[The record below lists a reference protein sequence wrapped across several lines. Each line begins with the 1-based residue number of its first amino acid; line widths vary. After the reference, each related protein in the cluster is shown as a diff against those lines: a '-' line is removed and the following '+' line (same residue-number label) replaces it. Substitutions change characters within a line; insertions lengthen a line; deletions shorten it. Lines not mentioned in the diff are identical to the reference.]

1 MMNASIDLIYSTLD
15 RNAKGFGSNEFRCE
29 IEKLSLEELNQYID
43 KFHTGVWEKSEY
55 RDEKLRLCLRLRNAH
70 LLRLPW
76 FYTVRQHEY
85 RTTDMPDLLQY
96 KVLFFFLNF
105 KSEEELTSFKNEI
118 QTFDLKDINV
128 IFLMNEHSYGQPEM
142 QLFSNKYPGYGQ
154 YRSSLNVLL
163 VKDGQY
169 NHLVNRNLLQD
180 IFNYTFLGN
189 YEAFPCVNSNDLKFT
204 IKQGNVFF
212 ANRYPEQEDIPQMN
226 FKTCLQLL
234 YQKMGLIGRTD
245 FTALLLIEV
254 QSERYGSTL
263 KQMSENWD
271 WIQTVMG
278 MPHQSKLFVIKGNHE
293 MQYPMRLSLV
303 ASMNS

>member
-1 MMNASIDLIYSTLD
+1 MNASTDLIYSTLD
-15 RNAKGFGSNEFRCE
+15 RNTEGFGSNEFRIE
-29 IEKLSLEELNQYID
+29 IEKLSMVELNHYID
-43 KFHTGVWEKSEY
+43 KFHTGEWEMSEY

-70 LLRLPW
+70 LLKLPW

-85 RTTDMPDLLQY
+85 RTTDTPELVQY
-96 KVLFFFLNF
+96 EVLFFFLNF
-105 KSEEELTSFKNEI
+105 KSEEELTSFKKEI
-118 QTFDLKDINV
+118 QTFDLRNV
-128 IFLMNEHSYGQPEM
+128 NSIFIMNEQSYVQPEM
-142 QLFSNKYPGYGQ
+142 RLFTKQYSGCGQ
-154 YRSSLNVLL
+154 YRGSLNFLV
-163 VKDGQY
+163 VKDEQY

-212 ANRYPEQEDIPQMN
+212 SNRYPEQDEIPQIN

-234 YQKMGLIGRTD
+234 YHKMGLIGRSD

-254 QSERYGSTL
+254 QPERYSSILG
-263 KQMSENWD
+263 QMSENWD

-278 MPHQSKLFVIKGNHE
+278 MPHQSKLLVIKTNHE
-293 MQYPMRLSLV
+293 MHCPMRLSLV
-303 ASMNS
+303 VSLNS